1 MTYPEYI
8 KRVSEQE
15 NKIHIENFN
24 PGNRANLPDAFRIRG
39 SIHVLYNDFDNLEK
53 FYDYEEEDSPKKSI
67 YKCVHE
73 DEEYIR
79 TNYTLGR
86 YFGNQFNDTIT
97 KDRRQLAKDI
107 KKYKYTGSF
116 EDWPEKYIDSFDR
129 ALEYLIPKI
138 SNDIHKRSTDGKLV
152 ITSVLDGRS
161 DDNRFEWY
169 LKKLKID
176 KSKILPLLKKNV
188 VVVPNL
194 FVKRKNETDIKNK
207 YEKTIKNVKINS
219 EYKSFMNPNNR
230 FFILDD
236 VNTRGNTLDGY
247 SEIISTTIDNP
258 MAKIIDFVSR
268 YEKASTIYVKKA
280 VIDNAEK
287 EGIDLA
293 EHVGKS
299 KNLEIEKIMI
309 YSLVLASTQQYFD
322 VQLEEG
328 TYISIDH

>member
-8 KRVSEQE
+8 KKVSKQE

-24 PGNRANLPDAFRIRG
+24 PGNRANLPDAFRIGG

-53 FYDYEEEDSPKKSI
+53 FFDDKEEESPKKSV

-86 YFGNQFNDTIT
+86 YFGNQFNDAIT
-97 KDRRQLAKDI
+97 EDRRQLAKDI
-107 KKYKYTGSF
+107 KNYKYTGSF
-116 EDWPEKYIDSFDR
+116 EDWPRKYIDSFDR

-138 SNDIHKRSTDGKLV
+138 SNDIHKRSADGKLV

-169 LKKLKID
+169 LNKLKIE

-188 VVVPNL
+188 VVIPNL
-194 FVKRKNETDIKNK
+194 FVKRKKENDIKNK
-207 YEKTIKNVKINS
+207 YEKTKNNVKINS
-219 EYKSFMNPNNR
+219 EHKSFMNPNNR

-236 VNTRGNTLDGY
+236 VNTRGNTQNGY
-247 SEIISTTIDNP
+247 SEIISEAIDNP
-258 MAKIIDFVSR
+258 MAKIIEFVSR
-268 YEKASTIYVKKA
+268 YKKASTPIVEKYV
-280 VIDNAEK
+280 IRNAKK

-293 EHVGKS
+293 EHIGKS

-309 YSLVLASTQQYFD
+309 YSLVLASTQQSFD

-328 TYISIDH
+328 SYITIDD